1 MISDTRTVPFV
12 TYHSSLIT
20 CYISLRDTMHT
31 SGFTAAIVDPKVSA
45 RRIFNLIASE
55 LLLVEAE
62 FERQARS
69 NIQVIAYIGD
79 YLRESGGKRVRPA
92 LHILSNYA
100 VGGDGGRTNSIRM
113 AAVME
118 FLHTATLVHDDI
130 IDNAETR
137 RNRPSINSRFG
148 NQAAVLMG
156 DWLYMSAFE
165 TSLTERSLPI
175 LDILTSVTRQ
185 MTEGELLQLTTI
197 GRTDISEEQYFDI
210 LKRKTAY
217 LFSAC
222 CEIGAIMGAAAPDI
236 QSALR
241 NFGLSLGMAFQ
252 LIDDLLDFTAAEDV
266 LGKAAGADL
275 LEGKMTL
282 PLILLL
288 QSDPSMRERVQ
299 TVMRDGHYQN
309 VTRDFLIRAVE
320 DSGALAKT
328 RECAFEYADSARSS
342 LFPLPNSVYCDAL
355 HSIPTFI
362 VERDS

>member
-1 MISDTRTVPFV
+1 MQ
-12 TYHSSLIT
+12 
-20 CYISLRDTMHT
+20 T
-31 SGFTAAIVDPKVSA
+31 SGYTSAIEDPQVSA
-45 RRIFNLIASE
+45 RRIFNLIAKE
-55 LLLVEAE
+55 LELVEAE
-62 FERQARS
+62 FERQAQS

-79 YLRESGGKRVRPA
+79 YLRASGGKRVRPA

-100 VGGDGGRTNSIRM
+100 VGGIGSQENSIRI

-130 IDNAETR
+130 IDNAQTR

-148 NQAAVLMG
+148 NQTAVLMG

-175 LDILTSVTRQ
+175 LDILTAVTRH
-185 MTEGELLQLTTI
+185 MTEGELLQLTTL
-197 GRTDISEEQYFDI
+197 GLTNISEDQYFDI

-222 CEIGAIMGAAAPDI
+222 CEIGAMMGGGGLNV
-236 QSALR
+236 QEALR
-241 NFGLSLGMAFQ
+241 EYGMNLGMSFQ
-252 LIDDLLDFTAAEDV
+252 LIDDLLDFTATDEV

-288 QSDPSMRERVQ
+288 KSDESMRERIQ
-299 TVMRDGHYQN
+299 TIMRDGDYEN
-309 VTRDFLIRAVE
+309 VPRETLLKAVE
-320 DSGALAKT
+320 ESGALTSA
-328 RECAFEYADSARSS
+328 RERAYEYADRARDALFS
-342 LFPLPNSVYCDAL
+342 LPDSVYCDAL
-355 HSIPTFI
+355 RSIPTFI
-362 VERDS
+362 VERDK